1 MAKPLW
7 IPLYPADYHKDTRHL
22 STLEHGAYL
31 LLLMAAFDGGGKL
44 PADPVRLARI
54 AGLDAAQWGEVG
66 PVVLPFFQRK
76 GGHYEHSRVRRE
88 LVKADRLIEQ
98 KREAGKASAK
108 ARAEKAK
115 SNGCPTGVAI
125 SLQRNSNQSQSQGS
139 DTIVS
144 AADAAQKELFSEGL
158 DYLVSCGSSIG
169 SARSFLGKL
178 RKDVGDTQ
186 ALHLVRQARLD
197 QRSEPRAWITAT
209 ARTTPANDAAAM
221 IASIERTYGK
231 DAAR

>member
-66 PVVLPFFQRK
+66 PVVMPFFQRK
-76 GGHYEHSRVRRE
+76 CGHYEHGRVRRE
-88 LVKADRLIEQ
+88 LAKADRLIEQ

-115 SNGCPTGVAI
+115 FNGCSTGVAI
-125 SLQRNSNQSQSQGS
+125 SLQRNANQSQSQGS

-144 AADAAQKELFSEGL
+144 AADAAKKELFSEGL
-158 DYLVSCGSSIG
+158 EYLVACGSSVG
-169 SARSFLGKL
+169 SARSFLGSL
-178 RKDVGDTQ
+178 RKEAGDTQ
-186 ALHLVRQARLD
+186 ALHLIREAKRQ
-197 QRSEPRAWITAT
+197 QISEPKAWLTKT
-209 ARTTPANDAAAM
+209 ARSAPANDAAAM
-221 IASIERTYGK
+221 LASIERTYGK
-231 DAAR
+231 EAAQ